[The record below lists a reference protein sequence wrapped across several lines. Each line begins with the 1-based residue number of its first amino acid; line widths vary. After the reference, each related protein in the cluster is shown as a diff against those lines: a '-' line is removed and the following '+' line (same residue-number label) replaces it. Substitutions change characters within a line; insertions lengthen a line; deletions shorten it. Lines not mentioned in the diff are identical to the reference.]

1 MNERDCVDP
10 AAVQDWELMAYADG
24 EDLEHVAEHLKR
36 CAACRARLE
45 TYAGLEESLQER
57 LYRHD
62 CPSPD
67 ALRDYHWGY
76 LVEEE
81 RQRIEGHLRTCPHCE
96 AELAELVQFVGAE
109 REAPSTTLLDRARA
123 AAERAR
129 LAVARL
135 VSPRPGLVPAL
146 RGETREVLL
155 FEADDVALS
164 LNLEQE
170 TTGRYTL
177 FGQIL
182 SSGPAGTAGGHV
194 EARFQGEDAPPAR
207 AAIDANGGFALP
219 DLRSGVYQLVAE
231 LPDRR
236 VVVPTLTLR
245 SEE

>member
-10 AAVQDWELMAYADG
+10 AAIADWELVAYADG
-24 EDLEHVAEHLKR
+24 EALEHVAEHLKR

-45 TYAGLEESLQER
+45 TYRTLEQSLRER
-57 LYRHD
+57 LYRLD

-67 ALRDYHWGY
+67 ALRAYYWGH
-76 LVEEE
+76 LPDGE
-81 RQRIEGHLRTCPHCE
+81 QARIETHLETCPHC
-96 AELAELVQFVGAE
+96 ATELAELEQFVASE
-109 REAPSTTLLDRARA
+109 RETPTGTLLDRARV

-135 VSPRPGLVPAL
+135 VSPSPNLAPAL

-182 SSGPAGTAGGHV
+182 SPEPADTVGGQV
-194 EARFQGEDAPPAR
+194 EVSFQGEDRAPVRTAV
-207 AAIDANGGFALP
+207 DANGGFALP
-219 DLRSGVYQLVAE
+219 DLCPGVYQLVAD

-245 SEE
+245 SET